1 MAKKMLERFRISGDV
16 IDAVADSLED
26 TERFP
31 SAEAYGRSEEAPL
44 AAVAQ
49 YYERTLA
56 SSAEAKAFLEQE
68 GLVDWRVLSRLGC
81 GYSDGTLCASLS
93 RSQREALS
101 NAGVLLEDG
110 REALAGSLVFPLK
123 DGEGQVCGF
132 YGCKADG
139 GKDVHLP
146 GTGEGLVN
154 REAIPLW
161 REEIIL
167 TKSVIDI
174 LRFLSLGIERVIPC
188 HGTAGV
194 TGAHLKAFRD
204 ASVKKIILGFNDPSL
219 GERLKNEGFSVAVL
233 PDDAP
238 VSEAIRSGAS
248 REELELVIR
257 EAHIRVPSRLETL
270 WQWNEKGSF
279 WELWRDGRHYKAM
292 GSTKRLGSSLRLSVR
307 IEREGMRFLDHVD
320 LYSARSRQSFREQSA
335 AALGVEGALVEQDLL
350 SLLDQLETIAEETD
364 ENGSDAPPLSAED
377 RENGLSLLESPTLFE
392 DIIRDM
398 EEIGHVGED
407 ENKLLVYLAASSR
420 KTASPVSVVVSSASA
435 AGKSFLIDTVR
446 RLMPSEDVI
455 NLTSLSDQALNYMGE
470 GTLLHK
476 LLILGEAVHNEVV
489 EHQIREMLSSRCLSR
504 MVVTKD
510 ERTGKLTSSLVKQ
523 DAIVSL
529 MMSTTRVSMN
539 AENASRYLLV
549 HADESDEQTKRIH
562 DKQNSAYSFDA
573 MRRAAKTIP
582 EIIRRHHAAQRL
594 LERVTIVNPYAG
606 EREFPYRLMRSRRDN
621 KQLQDLV
628 AAVCF
633 LRQFQKERKNR
644 DGIVFI
650 ECDRV
655 DVDIAW
661 GLFRNTVLKANLLE
675 LPESLVRLYED
686 IRVLC
691 RLIADESGISIL
703 EATFDQRQLRRRV
716 TYLGAESVKKYLRF
730 LVSLDY
736 IAVSGRTLRG
746 KRSRYELI
754 ADESLESL
762 AGFDELTG
770 KSG

>member
-1 MAKKMLERFRISGDV
+1 MAKKMLERFRIAGDV

-26 TERFP
+26 TALFQTAGEYDER
-31 SAEAYGRSEEAPL
+31 GEAPL

-49 YYERTLA
+49 YYERTLS
-56 SSAEAKAFLEQE
+56 SSAEAKAFLEKE
-68 GLVDWRVLSRLGC
+68 DLADWRVLSRLGC
-81 GYSDGTLCASLS
+81 GYSDGTLCAALS
-93 RSQREALS
+93 RSQREALAS
-101 NAGVLLEDG
+101 AGVLLEDG
-110 REALAGSLVFPLK
+110 REALAGCLVFPLV
-123 DGEGQVCGF
+123 DAAGQVCGF

-139 GKDVHLP
+139 GKDVYLQ
-146 GTGEGLVN
+146 GTGGGLVN

-161 REEIIL
+161 RDEIVL
-167 TKSVIDI
+167 VKGVIDV

-188 HGTAGV
+188 HGAAGV
-194 TGAHLKAFRD
+194 TDAHLKAFRD
-204 ASVKKIILGFNDPSL
+204 APVKKITLGFDDPSL
-219 GERLKNEGFSVAVL
+219 SERLKNEGFSVSVV
-233 PDDAP
+233 PDD
-238 VSEAIRSGAS
+238 VLLSEEIRSGAS
-248 REELELVIR
+248 REEMEHLLR
-257 EAHIRVPSRLETL
+257 EAHTNAAPCEVRL
-270 WQWNEKGSF
+270 WQWNEKGSR
-279 WELWRDGRHYKAM
+279 WELFRDGRQYKAL
-292 GSTKRLGSSLRLSVR
+292 GSTKRIGSSLRLSVR

-350 SLLDQLETIAEETD
+350 SLLDQLETLAEEVD
-364 ENGSDAPPLSAED
+364 ENGNVAPPLSAEE
-377 RENGLSLLESPTLFE
+377 RALGLALLESPTLFE

-523 DAIVSL
+523 EAIVSL

-562 DKQNSAYSFDA
+562 DKQNRAYSFDA
-573 MRRAAKTIP
+573 MRRAAETTP
-582 EIIRRHHAAQRL
+582 EIVRRHHAAQRL
-594 LERVTIVNPYAG
+594 LEKIIIVNPYAG
-606 EREFPYRLMRSRRDN
+606 DMEFPYRLMRSRRDN

-633 LRQFQKERKNR
+633 LRQFQKERKKR

-650 ECDRV
+650 ECDREDV
-655 DVDIAW
+655 DVAW
-661 GLFRNTVLKANLLE
+661 SLFRNTVLKASLLE

-686 IRVLC
+686 IRALC
-691 RLIADESGISIL
+691 RMIAEESGLSIL

-736 IAVSGRTLRG
+736 IAVSGSTLRG